1 MTGSSRLGGRL
12 TRTVLLI
19 GVMGR
24 GLTAASVATAAP
36 AVTHHET
43 ASFEPVQDGIE
54 PVSPAPEGTPEGT
67 IASGEREA
75 PAAQPAAPEAVRRYR
90 IQRGDSLEL
99 TFPFAPNFNQT
110 MTVQPD
116 GFIFLRSIG
125 DQRAEGL
132 TVNELSDVV
141 RRRYEPILRDVQM
154 TIELK
159 DFEKPYFVAAGAV
172 ERPGKYELRG
182 EMTLTQALAI
192 AGGFK
197 ADAKRT
203 NVVVFHR
210 PLNGTTGLQVREI
223 NVKKLLD
230 GRELKA
236 DISIESGDLV
246 FVSRSRVP
254 SLNTV
259 SSILSTLGWLT
270 VLLKK

>member
-1 MTGSSRLGGRL
+1 
-12 TRTVLLI
+12 V
-19 GVMGR
+19 
-24 GLTAASVATAAP
+24 TAAAIAAAAP
-36 AVTHHET
+36 AAHGQQVATPQP
-43 ASFEPVQDGIE
+43 PVAG
-54 PVSPAPEGTPEGT
+54 
-67 IASGEREA
+67 GEREGA
-75 PAAQPAAPEAVRRYR
+75 AAQAPVTKAIRRYR
-90 IQRGDSLEL
+90 IQGGDTLEL

-125 DQRAEGL
+125 DQQAEGL
-132 TVNELSDVV
+132 TVTELSEVV
-141 RRRYEPILRDVQM
+141 RDRYGSVLRDVAV

-172 ERPGKYELRG
+172 ERPGKYEIRG
-182 EMTLTQALAI
+182 EVTLTQALAI

-210 PLNGTTGLQVREI
+210 PRNGAAGPAVREI

-230 GRELKA
+230 GKELK
-236 DISIESGDLV
+236 DDVPLEPGDLV
-246 FVSRSRVP
+246 FVSRSRAP